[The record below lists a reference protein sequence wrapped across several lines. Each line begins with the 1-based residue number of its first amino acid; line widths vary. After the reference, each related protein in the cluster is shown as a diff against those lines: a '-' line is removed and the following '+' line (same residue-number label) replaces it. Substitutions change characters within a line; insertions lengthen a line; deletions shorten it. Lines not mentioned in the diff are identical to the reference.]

1 MNPYNYANGEPSF
14 NLHLKQKARSW
25 LHYAIDFPSA
35 HPTVYEKNNTV
46 RGEYFEPRT
55 DGKAPL
61 AILIHGVGDRSVIPC
76 KALARSLAK
85 RGIACFV
92 LYLVFHSSRMPEE
105 IKSRF
110 PKLTN
115 DEWFDSYCISVTDVR
130 QIIDWADTRAKIN
143 KEQIAVFGLSFGGI
157 ISAIAMGVDKRIKAG
172 ILLITGGNFEKII
185 RMSKTLGN
193 RMGYSPTEAEFN
205 ARQDRY
211 RQYLD
216 QVAQKGFE
224 NVNIDLS
231 TTDRG
236 FLTDPMT
243 FAYSLRKRPV
253 LMINALWDEVFPR
266 QTALDFWEACDKP
279 AITWLPAGHATI
291 WLWYPIISRKII
303 GFLRVTFG
311 L

>member
-1 MNPYNYANGEPSF
+1 
-14 NLHLKQKARSW
+14 
-25 LHYAIDFPSA
+25 
-35 HPTVYEKNNTV
+35 
-46 RGEYFEPRT
+46 
-55 DGKAPL
+55 
-61 AILIHGVGDRSVIPC
+61 
-76 KALARSLAK
+76 
-85 RGIACFV
+85 
-92 LYLVFHSSRMPEE
+92 MPEE

-266 QTALDFWEACDKP
+266 QTALDFWEACGKP